1 MAFFIKFLIIAILVL
16 WIIRVLFRL
25 IFPVMLKNIFG
36 SMEKQAAGGQQYQQQ
51 YQHKQQQRQ
60 SAKPE
65 GAISI
70 DYMPKK
76 EKTGNADKLGDFVD
90 YEEVK

>member
-1 MAFFIKFLIIAILVL
+1 MGFLLKFLFITVLILWV
-16 WIIRVLFRL
+16 IRLLVRL
-25 IFPVMLKNIFG
+25 VFPVVLKSIFG
-36 SMEKQAAGGQQYQQQ
+36 NIQQQQAANAGQ
-51 YQHKQQQRQ
+51 QQQR

-76 EKTGNADKLGDFVD
+76 EKKGNADKLGDFVD
-90 YEEVK
+90 YEEIK